1 MVLYHTGA
9 KKARGNLGT
18 GRDIMQNMFGW
29 ADWQWYGSGIWT
41 LILVTALWWHI
52 GYFFVR
58 KLKFSLLTK
67 FFLSPVIGVIL
78 LSIGAFVAGSCH
90 MYWLVYVYAGA
101 EILSLLVNLRHY
113 VPAIKRKLKAK
124 IWRQY
129 ADLLVLMALGL
140 ALQLPAIF
148 GSGLMADE
156 GMWMYFTNNSDGLM
170 HVGFI
175 QALTQEFPAVRP
187 EIDIPLSDYH
197 YWSDL
202 VMAQLVRLGVPA
214 LNLFCQFIPVILS
227 VATTGLVYAVGRE
240 ITGSK
245 KAARWVTLVNLVASE
260 GAFWLTF
267 FFAQHHGWAMATF
280 DNGADQFL
288 NMPAVFAKW
297 MFWGG
302 WVLWD
307 KMWRSKSLR
316 AGWWLTILA
325 IVLPMFKVYWW
336 ILLMSGWAAVL
347 VSDICFGARR
357 ERENVHK
364 ICTKCIQNVI
374 NNKWQYLAW
383 LVALAGGWWLL
394 SGVMTSGGQTF
405 VWSPWVWAK
414 VLLSNDHLAWDE
426 WALRQQMYA
435 SSGFGWHAAKDYVLM
450 IVVGVWYVFGA
461 RLLAWVVSKKV
472 YNFCSGTT

>member
-1 MVLYHTGA
+1 MVLYHIGA
-9 KKARGNLGT
+9 KKARGNLET

-129 ADLLVLMALGL
+129 AYLLVLMALGL
-140 ALQLPAIF
+140 VLQLPAIF
-148 GSGLMADE
+148 GSGLMAGE

-175 QALTQEFPAVRP
+175 QALAQEFPAVRP

-297 MFWGG
+297 M
-302 WVLWD
+302 
-307 KMWRSKSLR
+307 
-316 AGWWLTILA
+316 
-325 IVLPMFKVYWW
+325 
-336 ILLMSGWAAVL
+336 
-347 VSDICFGARR
+347 
-357 ERENVHK
+357 
-364 ICTKCIQNVI
+364 
-374 NNKWQYLAW
+374 
-383 LVALAGGWWLL
+383 
-394 SGVMTSGGQTF
+394 VMG
-405 VWSPWVWAK
+405 
-414 VLLSNDHLAWDE
+414 
-426 WALRQQMYA
+426 
-435 SSGFGWHAAKDYVLM
+435 
-450 IVVGVWYVFGA
+450 
-461 RLLAWVVSKKV
+461 
-472 YNFCSGTT
+472 